1 MPTVTLPDEMS
12 DHWNID
18 AVCRHYGGACKSW
31 AFRAE
36 ARGDIPA
43 SYKVG
48 GKKFWSRRAIL
59 DHDTARARAAEQR
72 SQAGRAA

>member
-1 MPTVTLPDEMS
+1 MPTDTLPDQMS

-59 DHDTARARAAEQR
+59 EHDAARARAAEQR
-72 SQAGRAA
+72 SGRAA